1 MKNHYFGVNL
11 EALLIALILVIYL
24 MPAKVTASDFEGV
37 NQEQPITVTGTI
49 ISGVDQEPLPG
60 VTIMVQGTTHGTVS
74 DPEGQYSITVDD
86 PEAILV
92 FSSVGYE
99 TQEISI
105 DNREVIDVTMVEDV
119 TELGEVIAL
128 GYRSQ
133 QGTELGE
140 VIALGYRSQQ
150 GATISGSVSNVDVAN
165 LERRRVSD
173 VAQALQGQVAGVQIT
188 QSTGAPGD
196 ETEVRIRGT
205 STIGNNNPLYVVDGL
220 PTRDISFL
228 NPSDIE
234 SMTVMK
240 DAASTAIYGSRASGG
255 VIVVSLKS
263 GLETEG
269 LEVNYYAG
277 AQRATNLPTMLNSSQ
292 YLGVLEQAW
301 NNAGFDGANPYTAD
315 MNRTDFADTNWL
327 DELLETGTMQS
338 VHILSQGGTEN
349 TRYTVSGG
357 YYGQDGIFYSDNDR
371 LQRFNFRTQIHSD
384 VTDRLTLGA
393 NPQISYRVHDRV
405 SSRGTA
411 PGIIRHAF
419 LRPPIISVFKD
430 PSDPTYSVDD
440 PYTDLP
446 FYRGPDDHE
455 ANKYELSQ
463 NPIALAAFT
472 DDRLSNVKTFG
483 SIYGEY
489 SLLSDHSLM
498 VRSSLGAD
506 INFFHA
512 KAFNRNFGDDDG
524 GGAEQ
529 DSGLGRQNRP
539 SNLSESR
546 GQDITITWNNT
557 LHFDRASEN
566 HDISAIVGNEF
577 ITNSSSDIGASRQR
591 FDFIDSNL
599 RYLDLGGSEEN
610 LWNSGLGE
618 EWALLSFFGSA
629 TYVNQDRYMAT
640 VTLRADASSRFAEDN
655 RWGYFPAFS
664 AGWMISEEDFMQP
677 IELIS
682 EMKLRASWGQQGNQE
697 IPTYAFQTLYRSDA
711 DRVLI
716 NRYGNPDL
724 RWETTTQANVG
735 LDFGLFRNRLYV
747 SMDYFEKV
755 TSDILLPISLPQLAG
770 DVEATFVN
778 AGQVSNNGFEL
789 SVTYR
794 NYDNPFGYFISGNM
808 AAISNTVDELH
819 PNLPNIIG
827 SVTRTQPGH
836 PLNAYFGYVQE
847 GIYQNQAE
855 IDEHL
860 FNTPNPS
867 QQPGDIRFRDLDE
880 SGVID
885 DNDRT
890 VIGDPNPDFTFGL
903 NFGGSYSSFDI
914 SFFFQGVYGVDRF
927 NDLKRIIDYD
937 TRPFNY
943 SDRVLDS
950 WDGEGSTNSIPRVSF
965 TDNGSSRVSDI
976 YVEDASYLR
985 LKNMEIG
992 YNFNLGRGEGGNIR
1006 LYLSGQNL
1014 LTFTNYTGLDPEST
1028 DLMDRG
1034 TYPQARTVLLGINT
1048 SF

>member
-1 MKNHYFGVNL
+1 MKNYYFGVNL
-11 EALLIALILVIYL
+11 EALLMVFVLFTFIYL
-24 MPAKVTASDFEGV
+24 MPSKVTASDFEGV
-37 NQEQPITVTGTI
+37 NLEQPITVTGTI
-49 ISGVDQEPLPG
+49 ISGADQEPLPG
-60 VTIMVQGTTHGTVS
+60 VTITVKETTHGTVS
-74 DPEGQYSITVDD
+74 DSEGQYSITVDD
-86 PEAILV
+86 SEAILV

-105 DNREVIDVTMVEDV
+105 DNQEVIDVTMVEDI
-119 TELGEVIAL
+119 TELGEV
-128 GYRSQ
+128 
-133 QGTELGE
+133 
-140 VIALGYRSQQ
+140 VALGYRSQQ

-205 STIGNNNPLYVVDGL
+205 STIGNNNPLYIVDGL

-255 VIVVSLKS
+255 VIVVTLKS

-277 AQRATNLPTMLNSSQ
+277 AQRATNLPTLLNSSQ
-292 YLGVLEQAW
+292 YMGVLEQAW

-315 MNRTDFADTNWL
+315 MNRSDFADTNWL

-338 VHILSQGGTEN
+338 VHVLSHGGTEN

-357 YYGQDGIFYSDNDR
+357 YYGQDGIFHSNNDR
-371 LQRFNFRTQIHSD
+371 LQRLNFRTQIHSD
-384 VTDRLTLGA
+384 VTDRLKIGA
-393 NPQISYRVHDRV
+393 NPQISYRAHDRV
-405 SSRGTA
+405 SSRGDA

-419 LRPPIISVFKD
+419 LRPPIIPVYKD
-430 PSDPTYSVDD
+430 PSDPTYSEDD

-463 NPIALAAFT
+463 NPVALAAFT
-472 DDRLSNVKTFG
+472 DDRLTNVKTFG

-498 VRSSLGAD
+498 LRTSLGAD

-546 GQDITITWNNT
+546 GQDITITLSNT
-557 LHFDRASEN
+557 LHFDSASEN
-566 HDISAIVGNEF
+566 HDVSAIVGNEF
-577 ITNSSSDIGASRQR
+577 ITNSSSDISASRQR

-599 RYLDLGGSEEN
+599 RFLDLGGTEN
-610 LWNSGLGE
+610 LGNSGLGE

-629 TYVNQDRYMAT
+629 TYVNQNRYMAT

-664 AGWMISEEDFMQP
+664 AGWMISEEEFMQP
-677 IELIS
+677 IEFIS

-697 IPTYAFQTLYRSDA
+697 IPNNAFQTLFRREA

-716 NRYGNPDL
+716 NRFGNPDL
-724 RWETTTQANVG
+724 RWETTTQANIG
-735 LDFGLFRNRLYV
+735 LDFGLYRNKLYV

-770 DVEATFVN
+770 DVQPTFVN
-778 AGQVSNNGFEL
+778 AGKVSNKGFEL
-789 SVTYR
+789 SITYR

-808 AAISNTVDELH
+808 SAISNTVDELH

-847 GIYQNQAE
+847 GIYQTQEE
-855 IDEHL
+855 IEEHL

-867 QQPGDIRFRDLDE
+867 QQPGDIRFRDLDGN
-880 SGVID
+880 GVID

-890 VIGDPNPDFTFGL
+890 IIGDPNPDLTYGL
-903 NFGGSYSSFDI
+903 NFGGSYGAFDVN
-914 SFFFQGVYGVDRF
+914 FFFQGVYGVDRF
-927 NDLKRIIDYD
+927 NDLKRIIDFD

-943 SDRVLDS
+943 TDRVLDS

-992 YNFNLGRGEGGNIR
+992 YNFNLDGGQGRNIR

-1014 LTFTNYTGLDPEST
+1014 LTFSNYTGLDPEST
-1028 DLMDRG
+1028 ALIDRG

>member
-1 MKNHYFGVNL
+1 MENRYSIRM
-11 EALLIALILVIYL
+11 EALFLAIVSFILL
-24 MPAKVTASDFEGV
+24 PAQVAANSTVEV
-37 NQEQPITVTGTI
+37 NGQPITVSGTI
-49 ISGVDQEPLPG
+49 ISATDQETLPG
-60 VTIMVQGTTHGTVS
+60 VTVLVKGTTHGTVS
-74 DPEGQYSITVDD
+74 NVDGEYTITVED

-92 FSSVGYE
+92 FSSVGYV
-99 TQEISI
+99 TQEINI
-105 DNREVIDVTMVEDV
+105 DHRETIDVTMAEDV
-119 TELGEVIAL
+119 TELD
-128 GYRSQ
+128 
-133 QGTELGE
+133 E

-150 GATISGSVSNVDVAN
+150 GATISGSVSNVDVAT
-165 LERRRVSD
+165 LETRRVSD

-205 STIGNNNPLYVVDGL
+205 STIGNNNPLYVVDGV
-220 PTRDISFL
+220 PTRDISFI
-228 NPSDIE
+228 NPADIE

-240 DAASTAIYGSRASGG
+240 DAASTAIYGSRASAG
-255 VIVVSLKS
+255 VIVVNLKS
-263 GLETEG
+263 GRQAEG
-269 LEVNYYAG
+269 IEVNYYG
-277 AQRATNLPTMLNSSQ
+277 GVQRAGNLPNLLNASQ
-292 YLGVLEQAW
+292 YMQVLEQAW
-301 NNAGFDGANPYTAD
+301 NNAGFDGANPYSAD
-315 MNRTDFADTNWL
+315 MSRTDFADTDWVG
-327 DELLETGTMQS
+327 ELLETGTMHNIH
-338 VHILSQGGTEN
+338 VLAQGGTEN
-349 TRYTVSGG
+349 THYAVSGG
-357 YYGQDGIFYSDNDR
+357 FFGQNGIFYGDNDG
-371 LQRFNFRTQIHSD
+371 LQRFNLRTNIQSD
-384 VTDRLTLGA
+384 VTDRLTVGA
-393 NPQISYRVHDRV
+393 NPQISYRAHDRI
-405 SSRGTA
+405 SSRGHS

-419 LRPPIISVFKD
+419 LRPPIIPAYKD
-430 PSDPTYSVDD
+430 PSDPTYSEDD

-446 FYRGPDDHE
+446 FYEGPDSFE
-455 ANKYELSQ
+455 SGKYEWSQ
-463 NPIALAAFT
+463 NPLALAAFT
-472 DDRLSNVKTFG
+472 DDRLSNFKTFG

-489 SLLSDHSLM
+489 SLLRDHSLM
-498 VRSSLGAD
+498 VRTSLGAD
-506 INFFHA
+506 VNLFHN

-529 DSGLGRQNRP
+529 DRGLGRQNRP
-539 SNLSESR
+539 SSLSESR
-546 GQDITITWNNT
+546 GQDITLIWNNT
-557 LHFDRASEN
+557 LHFDRDTDN
-566 HDISAIVGNEF
+566 HDISAVVGNEF

-591 FDFIDSNL
+591 FDFINPNL

-640 VTLRADASSRFAEDN
+640 VTFRADASSRFAENN

-677 IELIS
+677 LDFIS

-697 IPTYAFQTLYRSDA
+697 IPNYAFQTLYRADA

-716 NRYGNPDL
+716 DRYGNPDL
-724 RWETTTQANVG
+724 RWETTTQTNVG

-770 DVEATFVN
+770 DVQATFVN
-778 AGQVSNNGFEL
+778 AGQVSNYGFEL
-789 SVTYR
+789 AVTYR
-794 NYDNPFGYFISGNM
+794 NYDNPFGFFISGNM

-827 SVTRTQPGH
+827 EVTRIQPGH
-836 PLNAYFGYVQE
+836 PLNAYFGFIQE
-847 GIYQNQAE
+847 GIYQNEAE
-855 IDEHL
+855 IEEHL
-860 FNTPNPS
+860 FNTQNPS
-867 QQPGDIRFRDLDE
+867 QVPGDIRFKDLNGD
-880 SGVID
+880 GVIN

-890 VIGDPNPDFTFGL
+890 VIGDPNPDLAFGL
-903 NFGGSYSSFDI
+903 NFGGAYSSFDF

-937 TRPFNY
+937 TRPFNF

-950 WDGEGSTNSIPRVSF
+950 WDGEGSTNTIPRVSF

-985 LKNMEIG
+985 LKNLEIG
-992 YNFNLGRGEGGNIR
+992 YNFNLGGGERSNIR
-1006 LYLSGQNL
+1006 LFVSGQNL

-1034 TYPQARTVLLGINT
+1034 TYPQSRTVLMGINT
-1048 SF
+1048 TF